1 MLVKDILRVKGEQV
15 YTVTPKATL
24 HEAACELVK
33 HNVGSLV
40 VCEDDKVVGIITERD
55 LLRTVAEE
63 KPDLDQLTVSE
74 RMSTQLTTCPPEE
87 DVDKVM
93 GLMTEKRIRHLPILK
108 EGKLAGMISIGDV
121 VKAQQVRTTM
131 ENQQLMNYI
140 QS

>member
-15 YTVTPKATL
+15 YTVTTKATL

-40 VCEDDKVVGIITERD
+40 VCENDQLVGIITERD
-55 LLRTVAEE
+55 LLRTIAEE
-63 KPDLDQLTVSE
+63 NPDLDRLTVAE

-93 GLMTEKRIRHLPILK
+93 GVMTEKRIRHLPILK
-108 EGKLAGMISIGDV
+108 DGKLAGMVSIRDV
-121 VKAQQVRTTM
+121 VKAQQARTTM
-131 ENQQLMNYI
+131 EKEQLMKYI